1 MNRKGTARNSFAVL
15 VYALLLVFGIS
26 LLSALA
32 FAQAGPTGSVSGKV
46 EDASGASVAGTRVTA
61 TNQDT
66 NQSRTVT
73 ADAEGRWQIPVLPVG
88 NYKVSF
94 EANGFKKAVAN
105 IVVEAS
111 VPRVLDAK
119 LEVGEVSAQV
129 DITDAAPL
137 LTPTT
142 VTTFRQLN
150 AEELTKVPTSTRSFT
165 HLLSAEAGVSSD
177 LPPVLTNGNGNISP
191 SVNGT
196 RTTSTSLSFNGVDAT
211 NITSNEGSL
220 NNNISPAPESL
231 SEVKLQTSLYDA
243 STGRSGGGNFQL
255 VTKGGTNSLNGS
267 LYYYLQN
274 EKLNANDF
282 FFNKDGIDRPRARRN
297 EGGFTLG
304 GPIKKDRFFY
314 FGNYQRTEASTAFVP
329 TASSISV
336 QPQALQLISGAR
348 TKENLFAAFS
358 QLNPG
363 ITASIPNAAA
373 ISDVAVRLLNIKN
386 PATGD
391 FFIPAPRGSNV
402 VGRDI
407 NTGSGADL
415 SVGGNPYVR
424 QRNVFPASFKQDQFT
439 TRLDYKVS
447 EANSLNGT
455 FFFSNFPGFDPFPDP
470 NSLVSP
476 VTLKRSDR
484 NRTLAVSDVHTFSST
499 FINEVRFGLFFL
511 NNTRVLD
518 DPFLDITNES
528 VGIPNP
534 ALAYDQ
540 GPGTRRLGHYV
551 GRPGTL
557 LERFSFG
564 GPNDTFNRREQRT
577 WSVADNVTWLKG
589 AHSLRFGG
597 EFKRHA
603 FDSAL
608 PEEQATEFEKF
619 DNFTMLLRGLAFE
632 ADTQFGITEKRFR
645 FRDTSLYLADD
656 YKLNNKL
663 TLNLGLRWEWFGWP
677 EEKDGLIGNFD
688 PNLLTGSISN
698 PLPAFIVAKNVKS
711 TGFNAIDVAVAATA
725 KANNNHTLNGQDL
738 NNIAPRF
745 GFAFTPFDSNKLVI
759 RGGYGVFFDRPS
771 AAFINTIFS
780 NYPFLREAEVTYPA
794 SAVPLVSAWSNQ
806 NPNQPF
812 NQYLPNRVVRTGGA
826 NGTYQIRDNT
836 GVTVGADGRPNP
848 IDPATGQPF
857 RGNIA
862 ETFEF
867 RAVDRNLR
875 TPYVQQWNLGFQYE
889 LSKDLMIEARYNGTR
904 GTKLLQATSFTQG
917 FDLNDPRTPDYIFER
932 FNQAYVA
939 AGSPNGALNSGATAR
954 ERGVGRAFGFQNP
967 YILGVAPT
975 CANGQINLPSNA
987 PVDYNLANRLSC
999 TAANALQGGNVIT
1012 FEGRT
1017 PFLGFDVPEAVLLG
1031 NSAFSNYHAAQFSLN
1046 KRFSKGLQFNV
1057 AYTFSKAMDNAS
1069 VDPGSTAGSG
1079 KPDLPNAGFTAQ
1091 GNAFNTRANYA
1102 PSDFDRSHRFS
1113 ASFVYDLPSFGSTS
1127 RLLTG
1132 WQVSGFLQNQT
1143 GTPFSI
1149 FSAEVVAASA
1159 ANYANTRLAS
1169 GGLYRSAFGRPS
1181 LCGSLDQ
1188 LRQGGSDK
1196 TEQYLNPSA
1205 LCSPLTVA
1213 GGYPNNLGFGNLGRN
1228 ILRAQR
1234 QNRFDVG
1241 LAKSTR
1247 ITERVGM
1254 EFRWEVFNL
1263 FNNVNFA
1270 APENVIGDAGTDFNK
1285 ITNTVGGP
1293 RVMQFGLKL
1302 KF

>member
-1 MNRKGTARNSFAVL
+1 MFNHQRTLKRWSSALT
-15 VYALLLVFGIS
+15 LLLS
-26 LLSALA
+26 LSLSI
-32 FAQAGPTGSVSGKV
+32 FTQSGPSGSLSGV
-46 EDASGASVAGTRVTA
+46 IQDASGASVAGAKVTA
-61 TNQDT
+61 SNSATGFN
-66 NQSRTVT
+66 RTTT
-73 ADAEGRWQIPVLPVG
+73 ADAEGRWQIAVLPVG
-88 NYKVSF
+88 DYKISF
-94 EANGFKKAVAN
+94 EASGFKKAVAS
-105 IVVEAS
+105 VAVEAS

-119 LEVGEVSAQV
+119 LEVGEVSIQV
-129 DITDAAPL
+129 EITDTAPL

-177 LPPVLTNGNGNISP
+177 LPPSLTNGNGNISP

-231 SEVKLQTSLYDA
+231 AEVKLQTSLYDA

-255 VTKGGTNSLNGS
+255 VTKGGTNNFSGS

-274 EKLNANDF
+274 EKLNSNDF

-297 EGGFTLG
+297 EGGFTIG
-304 GPIKKDRFFY
+304 GPVIKNRFFF

-363 ITASIPNAAA
+363 ITASIPNANA
-373 ISDVAVRLLNIKN
+373 IADVAVRLLNIRN

-391 FFIPAPRGSNV
+391 FFVPAPRGSNV

-407 NTGSGADL
+407 NTGAGADL
-415 SVGGNPYVR
+415 AVGGNPFIR
-424 QRNVFPASFKQDQFT
+424 QRNVFPASFKQNQFT

-455 FFFSNFPGFDPFPDP
+455 FFFANFPGLDPFPDP

-484 NRTLAVSDVHTFSST
+484 NRTLAVSDIHTFSSSL
-499 FINEVRFGLFFL
+499 INEARFGLFFL

-518 DPFLDITNES
+518 DPFLAITNES

-534 ALAYDQ
+534 AVAYDQ
-540 GPGTRRLGHYV
+540 GPGTLRLGHYV

-557 LERFSFG
+557 MERFSFG

-577 WSVADNVTWLKG
+577 WSIADNLTWLKG

-608 PEEQATEFEKF
+608 PEEQATEFEKY
-619 DNFTMLLRGLAFE
+619 DNFTLLLKGLAFE

-645 FRDTSLYLADD
+645 FRDTSLYFTDD
-656 YKLNNKL
+656 FKVSNKLNF
-663 TLNLGLRWEWFGWP
+663 NLGARWEWFGWP
-677 EEKDGLIGNFD
+677 EEKDGFIGNFD
-688 PNLLTGSISN
+688 PTVLSGSISN
-698 PLPAFIVAKNVKS
+698 PLPAFIVPKTVKS
-711 TGFNAIDVAVAATA
+711 TGFRAIDEAVAVTT
-725 KANNNHTLNGQDL
+725 KANNNHTLKGQDF

-745 GFAFTPFDSNKLVI
+745 GFAFTPFNSNKLVV
-759 RGGYGVFFDRPS
+759 RGGWGVFFDRPS

-780 NYPFLREAEVTYPA
+780 NYPFLREAEVTFPA
-794 SAVPLVSAWSNQ
+794 SAVPLVGAWSNQ

-836 GVTVGADGRPNP
+836 GVVIGADGRPNP
-848 IDPATGQPF
+848 VDPATGQPF

-875 TPYVQQWNLGFQYE
+875 TPYIQQFNFGFQYE
-889 LSKDLMIEARYNGTR
+889 VARDMMFEMRYNGTR
-904 GTKLLQATSFTQG
+904 GTKLLQATSFTQS
-917 FDLNDPRTPDYIFER
+917 FDLNSSATPDYIFER

-939 AGSPNGALNSGATAR
+939 AGAPNGALNAGATAR

-967 YILGVAPT
+967 YIVGATPT
-975 CANGQINLPSNA
+975 CAGGLINIASNA

-1031 NSAFSNYHAAQFSLN
+1031 NSAFSNYHALQMSLSQ
-1046 KRFSKGLQFNV
+1046 RLSRGLQYNL
-1057 AYTFSKAMDNAS
+1057 AYTWSRSMDNAS
-1069 VDPGSTAGSG
+1069 VDPGSTAGGG

-1091 GNAFNTRANYA
+1091 GDAFNTRANYA
-1102 PSDFDRSHRFS
+1102 PSDFDRAHRFS
-1113 ASFVYDLPSFGSTS
+1113 ASFVYDIPSFGSKS
-1127 RLLTG
+1127 RLATG
-1132 WQVSGFLQNQT
+1132 WQLSGFLQSQT
-1143 GTPFSI
+1143 GAPFSI
-1149 FSAEVVAASA
+1149 FSAEVVAAGA
-1159 ANYANTRLAS
+1159 ANYANTRLGS

-1196 TEQYLNPSA
+1196 TEQYFNPSV
-1205 LCSPLTVA
+1205 LCSPLTTA
-1213 GGYPNNLGFGNLGRN
+1213 GGYPNNFGFGNLGRN
-1228 ILRAQR
+1228 VFRAPR
-1234 QNRFDVG
+1234 QNRFDTG
-1241 LAKSTR
+1241 LAKTTR

-1254 EFRWEVFNL
+1254 EFRWEILNL
-1263 FNNVNFA
+1263 FNTVNFA